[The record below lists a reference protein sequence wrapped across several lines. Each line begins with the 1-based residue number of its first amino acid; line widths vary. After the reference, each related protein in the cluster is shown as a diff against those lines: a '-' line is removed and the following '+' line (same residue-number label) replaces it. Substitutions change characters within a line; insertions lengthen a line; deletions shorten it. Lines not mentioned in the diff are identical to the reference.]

1 VRGLATEEVGRR
13 AAAAGLTLYELTP
26 VRSSLEAAYM
36 EITKESVDYHS
47 GSAPSASSA
56 SSTDG
61 SPHEHRHRH
70 PAGRGGVQARAA

>member
-1 VRGLATEEVGRR
+1 MRGLATEEVGRR

-61 SPHEHRHRH
+61 I
-70 PAGRGGVQARAA
+70 AA